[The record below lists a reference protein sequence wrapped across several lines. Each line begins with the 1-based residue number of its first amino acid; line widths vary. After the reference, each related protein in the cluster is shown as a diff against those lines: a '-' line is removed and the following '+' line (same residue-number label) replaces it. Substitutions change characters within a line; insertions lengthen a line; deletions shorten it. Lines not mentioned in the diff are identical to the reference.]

1 MSSIIRTISTREI
14 QRYAF
19 SILENEKKEIGDGKF
34 FISTKPVHNNN
45 DTRFNKR

>member
-1 MSSIIRTISTREI
+1 MSSIYYTHNFNERNSKIRL
-14 QRYAF
+14 F
-19 SILENEKKEIGDGKF
+19 ENEKKEIGDGKF